1 MSSSRSTGMA
11 RSTGSS
17 SERPDSPAAG
27 LTRAYLDYASFA
39 PVDPR
44 VVAVMRP
51 FLEGGAGNPSASH
64 SLGLEARASL
74 DGARAKIAR
83 LVGGVPAAVIF
94 TASAPQA
101 NNLALKGFT
110 ARASGRHIITSAA
123 EHVSVLHCCRDLEK
137 RGWRVTYLGV
147 DGDGRVDPDAVAAAV
162 TADTTLVS

>member
-1 MSSSRSTGMA
+1 MA

-17 SERPDSPAAG
+17 SERPDSPGADG
-27 LTRAYLDYASFA
+27 LTRAYLDYAGFA

-83 LVGGVPAAVIF
+83 LVGGVPAGVIF
-94 TASAPQA
+94 TASATEA

-110 ARASGRHIITSAA
+110 ARASGRHVVTSAV
-123 EHVSVLHCCRDLEK
+123 EHISVLNSCRELEK
-137 RGWRVTYLGV
+137 RDWRLSYVEV
-147 DGDGRVDPDAVAAAV
+147 HREGRLHPAALERALAPDPA
-162 TADTTLVS
+162 LVSVPA